1 MSLLG
6 IRLRTSRSDGSRFPE
21 TGDLGTPRA
30 LSSDRQLLRGGR
42 LGASS
47 PGLGCSPLGTERTRN
62 RASLSLYLGLS
73 FCDPWERG
81 LRVLVCGIQT
91 RSLVGSLRSRVPDL
105 ALGARSWPL
114 SPGLSRRPRP
124 NPLSPGSFCSLWPRG
139 WPSGP
144 PTLQTWAR
152 FRSPACSLPPPL
164 ARCRALTWRLSSQLR
179 VIFFLS

>member
-1 MSLLG
+1 M
-6 IRLRTSRSDGSRFPE
+6 
-21 TGDLGTPRA
+21 
-30 LSSDRQLLRGGR
+30 
-42 LGASS
+42 
-47 PGLGCSPLGTERTRN
+47 
-62 RASLSLYLGLS
+62 
-73 FCDPWERG
+73 
-81 LRVLVCGIQT
+81 
-91 RSLVGSLRSRVPDL
+91 

-164 ARCRALTWRLSSQLR
+164 ARCPALTWRLSSQLR
-179 VIFFLS
+179 VIFFSFLAFLRQSFPNAAAGSGLALRRWASAGGEGKWVCAWRRVSGTHSTWFPSARDSPALGCSVLEHSCSPHPNNFLF